1 MNNQWVSV
9 KERLP
14 TIHDADENGKV
25 LVYRNVNDSQ
35 KSLSKSIYDWHF
47 TKHLDDDSYWM
58 RLPEPPKI
66 QETPIVFANAWGD
79 TEPEYSLDDIKTI
92 NPEYEKVQK
101 KDL

>member
-66 QETPIVFANAWGD
+66 
-79 TEPEYSLDDIKTI
+79 
-92 NPEYEKVQK
+92 
-101 KDL
+101 